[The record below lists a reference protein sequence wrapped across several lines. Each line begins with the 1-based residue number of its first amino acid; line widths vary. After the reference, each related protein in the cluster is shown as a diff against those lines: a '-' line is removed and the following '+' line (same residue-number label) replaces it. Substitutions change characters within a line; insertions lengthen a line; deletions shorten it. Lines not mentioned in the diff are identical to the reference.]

1 MSVVSIQ
8 LEAAVTWCTV
18 PSFWSNTT
26 WTNRPFE
33 CCWILQMYFINGS
46 NVIDKA
52 RSFPNQLHIDTT
64 SPALFQPVKSH
75 FLKIFDKI
83 HRSMRCLQL
92 RVTVTLGMRCCEEAA
107 RGLERSKGGRPS
119 GTHTLHCNTKRQTKT
134 AQNFE
139 FHNKN

>member
-1 MSVVSIQ
+1 
-8 LEAAVTWCTV
+8 
-18 PSFWSNTT
+18 
-26 WTNRPFE
+26 
-33 CCWILQMYFINGS
+33 MYFINGS

-83 HRSMRCLQL
+83 HHSMRCLQL

-107 RGLERSKGGRPS
+107 RGLERSKGGRPFRNAYAALQ
-119 GTHTLHCNTKRQTKT
+119 HKT
-134 AQNFE
+134 ADENRTE
-139 FHNKN
+139 F